1 MWALKYLVSSI
12 WQGQQQ
18 QQHHHHVMAPPSLL
32 LYSMS
37 CPWLRA
43 ARLQLWQQHHDGL
56 CMPTQ
61 CQPGICWQLLCRA
74 NVAPFEVLLYYV
86 YCAVVLQSAVGFIF
100 VSSAMLLLLFFF
112 LSTAVFYILVRL
124 SSARAPHMFTA
135 VGLSSCMR
143 LP

>member
-32 LYSMS
+32 LY
-37 CPWLRA
+37 
-43 ARLQLWQQHHDGL
+43 DGL

-112 LSTAVFYILVRL
+112 LSAAVFYILVRL